1 MYSYFLVIKNKQIQE
16 SKEIEV
22 TGLGT
27 FSIGR
32 EGDIK
37 INGQDFTISRKHCLI
52 ALPKKWPK
60 NDACWLFDIS
70 KNGCLVNGEPID
82 RKGQERAVRLL
93 NADIIQI
100 GSVEIKFSIVNT
112 DFVDLA
118 GTLS

>member
-1 MYSYFLVIKNKQIQE
+1 MTTNYFLVICGQ
-16 SKEIEV
+16 EIEV

-37 INGQDFTISRKHCLI
+37 VGEGDLTISRKHCLI

-70 KNGCLVNGEPID
+70 KNGCFVNGRSIT
-82 RKGQERAVRLL
+82 KGQERATRLFHS
-93 NADIIQI
+93 DIIQI
-100 GSVEIKFSIVNT
+100 RSIEIKFIFTKNNSM
-112 DFVDLA
+112 DCL